1 MIMSLAQAKIKAD
14 VIPRIKSVY
23 AETVFRRL
31 ERTDG
36 CLYASLIRS
45 VTHDDQFMTLSF
57 WKAQDDLNAFTHSA
71 EYDAMMD
78 ELNEILAESTEWQIQ
93 LTTDLTLQYA
103 PVPEKPIITSYN
115 VATAMD
121 GAVGSIVEPMV
132 VRVVSMEIDP
142 VRTEEFKRLYR
153 EKVIEKLK
161 TVKGC
166 LAAYLSENHLTPN
179 AFISVTLW
187 DCRQDADAYE
197 RGGVFAELV
206 DALRPTFSGL
216 ANLQMQMDKSR
227 KAVTSEDLRVERY
240 EVVSSKSITHP

>member
-1 MIMSLAQAKIKAD
+1 MFMSLAQAKIRAE
-14 VIPRIKSVY
+14 VIPRIKDVY
-23 AETVFRRL
+23 TETVFRRL
-31 ERTDG
+31 QSAAG
-36 CLYASLIRS
+36 CSYASLIRS
-45 VTHDDQFMTLSF
+45 VKHDDQFMTLSL
-57 WKAQDDLNAFTHSA
+57 WKTQHDLDGFTHSSD
-71 EYDAMMD
+71 YDAMMN
-78 ELNEILAESTEWQIQ
+78 ELNQILAESTEWQIQ
-93 LTTDLTLQYA
+93 LTDDLTLQYS

-142 VRTEEFKRLYR
+142 GRTEEFKRLYR
-153 EKVIEKLK
+153 EIIIEKLK

-197 RGGVFAELV
+197 HGGTFAGLV
-206 DALRPTFSGL
+206 EAVRPTFSGL
-216 ANLQMQMDKSR
+216 ARLQTQLDKTR

-240 EVVSSKSITHP
+240 EVISGKSITSS

>member
-1 MIMSLAQAKIKAD
+1 MPS
-14 VIPRIKSVY
+14 
-23 AETVFRRL
+23 
-31 ERTDG
+31 
-36 CLYASLIRS
+36 
-45 VTHDDQFMTLSF
+45 
-57 WKAQDDLNAFTHSA
+57 HSS

-93 LTTDLTLQYA
+93 LTDDLTLQYA
-103 PVPEKPIITSYN
+103 PVPEKPMITSYN

-142 VRTEEFKRLYR
+142 GRTEEFKRLYR

-166 LAAYLSENHLTPN
+166 LAAYLSENHLMPH

-187 DCRQDADAYE
+187 NCRQDADAYE

-216 ANLQMQMDKSR
+216 ANLQMQMNKSR

-240 EVVSSKSITHP
+240 EVVSGNSLSKY

>member
-1 MIMSLAQAKIKAD
+1 MIMSLAQAKIKAE
-14 VIPRIKSVY
+14 VIPRIKDVY
-23 AETVFRRL
+23 AATVFRRL
-31 ERTDG
+31 QSADG
-36 CLYASLIRS
+36 CSYASLIRS
-45 VTHDDQFMTLSF
+45 VKQDDQFMTLSL
-57 WKAQDDLNAFTHSA
+57 WKTKHDLDTFTHSS
-71 EYDAMMD
+71 EYDAMMN
-78 ELNEILAESTEWQIQ
+78 ELNQILAESTEWQIQ
-93 LTTDLTLQYA
+93 LTDDLTLQYT
-103 PVPEKPIITSYN
+103 PLPEKPIITSYN

-142 VRTEEFKRLYR
+142 GRTEEFKRLYR

-166 LAAYLSENHLTPN
+166 LTAYLSENHLTPN

-197 RGGVFAELV
+197 RGGAFAELV

-227 KAVTSEDLRVERY
+227 KAVTSEDLRVEQY
-240 EVVSSKSITHP
+240 EVVSGRSLSK